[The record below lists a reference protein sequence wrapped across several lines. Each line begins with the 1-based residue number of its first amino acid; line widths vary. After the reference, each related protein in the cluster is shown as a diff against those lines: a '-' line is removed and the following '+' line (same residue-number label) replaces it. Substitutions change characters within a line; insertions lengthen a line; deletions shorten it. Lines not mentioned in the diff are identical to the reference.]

1 MGEAWAAESV
11 CASPHQPGL
20 PAALSQLQI
29 PRALPEPHT
38 QPPSQASVQPTM
50 LIHSLH
56 VAHLFRVRC
65 SQDAHSPLPNAEVG
79 GRFRG
84 RRTGNQ

>member
-1 MGEAWAAESV
+1 MGEAWAADSV
-11 CASPHQPGL
+11 RTSPHRPGL
-20 PAALSQLQI
+20 PTALSQLQI
-29 PRALPEPHT
+29 PRALPKPHT
-38 QPPSQASVQPTM
+38 QSPSLASVQPTT

-56 VAHLFRVRC
+56 VALLFRVQC
-65 SQDAHSPLPNAEVG
+65 SQDARSPLPNAEVG